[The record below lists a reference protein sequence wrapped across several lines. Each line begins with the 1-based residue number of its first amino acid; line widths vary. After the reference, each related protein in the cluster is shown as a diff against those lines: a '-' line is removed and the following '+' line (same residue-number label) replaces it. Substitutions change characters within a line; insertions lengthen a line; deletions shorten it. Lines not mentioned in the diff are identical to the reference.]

1 MGDESSQAPQLNAAG
16 QAIMAQYGTSM
27 SSTQVMKKTPTRDEF
42 EEEVAKLPTEWAVR
56 LCGFLECLR
65 DEPERLGIDIQ
76 TAAIDAFV
84 PGAIRKEVM
93 DHYRKTGQ
101 MFVFEEQLLGII
113 RFAILKGQEAAPDI
127 LTADQQRAFFRALLY
142 YGDLHSAEIGEIDG
156 PDDAARM
163 EMRGLAFG
171 ATEVAG
177 NVMARAYAL
186 WLDIPAE
193 LTGSPFYTDVD
204 REFAHATQDH
214 PLSDYF
220 TIFSVALTHRG
231 DVIKGSVWESLMR
244 WPFDP
249 KRFASSKRADEL
261 AKSMRALAADRRE
274 MSDLITKEM
283 PKTPEFLGVAMMP
296 FVHRPLYAT
305 KDGKFLIIS
314 MRLMIDGLYD
324 LAYWRVWEHL
334 ERDHGSEG
342 PPLRA
347 KFTQFYGLVLERYV
361 LKLLQ
366 SQYDTPDTKRV
377 FPESEAQPPQGAPDV
392 AIFLDDR
399 VILVE
404 VTKTDLRYFET
415 LLKGDLAGFDKDF
428 ARTADKA
435 NQLAK
440 ATARFQSG
448 EIKYSGHEGDV
459 TLPVEQIVIV
469 PNPIPRF
476 PFMSQRTSAALTKAE
491 VAPDATII
499 SVGELEE
506 ALVAGE
512 LKGLS
517 ETIEAWKTSELA
529 DTSLH
534 NFIRIKRSVI
544 EMNKRAPYLS
554 KCAEALRRLVIERM
568 SFKPEPND
576 APPPA

>member
-1 MGDESSQAPQLNAAG
+1 VGGAPL
-16 QAIMAQYGTSM
+16 
-27 SSTQVMKKTPTRDEF
+27 
-42 EEEVAKLPTEWAVR
+42 
-56 LCGFLECLR
+56 
-65 DEPERLGIDIQ
+65 RLGIDIQ
-76 TAAIDAFV
+76 TAAIGAFV
-84 PGAIRKEVM
+84 PEAIRKDVM

-101 MFVFEEQLLGII
+101 LFVFEEQLLGII
-113 RFAILKGQEAAPDI
+113 RFAILRGQETAPDI
-127 LTADQQRAFFRALLY
+127 LTTEQQRAFFRALLY

-156 PDDAARM
+156 ADDAARL

-193 LTGSPFYTDVD
+193 LTASPFYTDVD
-204 REFAHATQDH
+204 GEFAHATADH
-214 PLSDYF
+214 PISDYF
-220 TIFSVALTHRG
+220 TIFTVALTHRG
-231 DVIKGSVWESLMR
+231 DAIKGSVWDSLLR

-249 KRFASSKRADEL
+249 KSRFASSRRSDEL
-261 AKSMRALAADRRE
+261 TKSMRALAADRKQ
-274 MSDLITKEM
+274 MSDVITKEM

-305 KDGKFLIIS
+305 NDGKFFIIS

-334 ERDHGSEG
+334 EREHGSEG
-342 PPLRA
+342 PALRD
-347 KFTQFYGLVLERYV
+347 KFTQFYGQVLERYV
-361 LKLLQ
+361 FKLLQ
-366 SQYDTPDTKRV
+366 SEYDTPDTKRV
-377 FPESEAQPPQGAPDV
+377 FAESEAKPPQGAPDV

-404 VTKTDLRYFET
+404 VTKTDLRYFDT
-415 LLKGDLAGFDKDF
+415 LLKGDLASFDKDF

-435 NQLAK
+435 KQLAK
-440 ATARFQSG
+440 ATVRFQSG
-448 EIKYSGHEGDV
+448 EIKYAGHEGDV
-459 TLPVEQIVIV
+459 KLPVEQLVIV

-476 PFMSQRTSAALTKAE
+476 PFMSQRTSTALIKAE
-491 VAPDATII
+491 VAPDTTII

-506 ALVAGE
+506 ALIAGE

-517 ETIEAWKTSELA
+517 KTIEAWKTSELA
-529 DTSLH
+529 ETSLH
-534 NFIRIKRSVI
+534 NFIRIKQPVI

-554 KCAEALRRLVIERM
+554 TCSEALRRLVIDQM
-568 SFKPEPND
+568 SFDPKQTND